1 LVRRFGV
8 GLSGTVNDDGGGGV
22 DFGAVSAE
30 LFGAV
35 ESVVGFF
42 DKFVDVG
49 GVEGFVDAADADGE
63 GEASGGGG
71 AGGFTDLA
79 ADAGGDGLDAG
90 GGAGLDGH
98 DDEEFLAAEASDGV
112 VFADGGEEL
121 LGDVAEDG
129 VADGMTVGVVDA
141 FEEIDVRHEDAEM
154 GMFAERAGVF
164 AGEDFHNAIT
174 VPEAGEGIDEGAASF
189 GGELGE
195 EFVLGVFEG
204 VGIQL
209 GFGESGK
216 IAESL
221 EVVVGEVAGLVVDG
235 TEDADAGSVEGLEGV
250 TCVKGDLF
258 GSGDVGIVGEAR
270 ILAGIGDEHGL
281 VAEDGVGAEGDLAGG
296 FGQEG
301 ALDRF
306 EPLAGLVDEGDGGNG
321 DAEEAADEA
330 GDAFEAFFE
339 GGIEELGVSQ
349 CGEACGFIG
358 RDGGF
363 DHDAYSVKG
372 GAHCFGARRRGS

>member
-1 LVRRFGV
+1 
-8 GLSGTVNDDGGGGV
+8 
-22 DFGAVSAE
+22 
-30 LFGAV
+30 
-35 ESVVGFF
+35 
-42 DKFVDVG
+42 
-49 GVEGFVDAADADGE
+49 
-63 GEASGGGG
+63 
-71 AGGFTDLA
+71 LA

-141 FEEIDVRHEDAEM
+141 FEEIDVGHEDAEM

-174 VPEAGEGIDEGAASF
+174 VPKAGEGIDEGAASF

-204 VGIQL
+204 VGIEFR
-209 GFGESGK
+209 FGESGK
-216 IAESL
+216 IAEGL

-250 TCVKGDLF
+250 TCVEGDLF
-258 GSGDVGIVGEAR
+258 RAGDVGVVGEAR
-270 ILAGIGDEHGL
+270 ILASIGDEHGL

-296 FGQEG
+296 LGEERT
-301 ALDRF
+301 LNRF

-330 GDAFEAFFE
+330 GDALEAFLE
-339 GGIEELGVSQ
+339 RGVEELGLVQ
-349 CGEACGFIG
+349 GGEAGVFVG
-358 RDGGF
+358 GQGGF
-363 DHDAYSVKG
+363 DHGAYSEEE
-372 GAHCFGARRRGS
+372 GAHGFGCPLFRQGGRSG